1 MVKHKHYIRLIY
13 EVSTTFW
20 EEPKSFDTFE
30 KKKEIKVV
38 EFSPNQ
44 KTTTRFSRGRIQE
57 LILAKGFAKI

>member
-30 KKKEIKVV
+30 KKEIKVV
-38 EFSPNQ
+38 EFLPNQ